1 MPGYNPLHPLVL
13 PGGAGF
19 WCRQGVGSLGRTSG
33 LEWRHTPGR
42 PRQRQRELP
51 RLLPRPLS
59 EHITTQGACHVRSRA
74 RPARPLPS
82 CLPELVVYERPHFA
96 GQEWRTNLSWRDLG
110 ENWRGKVAS
119 VIVVSGTWA
128 FFPKQ
133 DYQGA
138 RQDLEP
144 GYYPEVEALGWP
156 EAAVG
161 SFAFVAGTESATA
174 S

>member
-1 MPGYNPLHPLVL
+1 MSDP
-13 PGGAGF
+13 
-19 WCRQGVGSLGRTSG
+19 
-33 LEWRHTPGR
+33 
-42 PRQRQRELP
+42 
-51 RLLPRPLS
+51 
-59 EHITTQGACHVRSRA
+59 VRGEPVP
-74 RPARPLPS
+74 PAPLPTDPS
-82 CLPELVVYERPHFA
+82 QAVAAQMAGEMTRQDNLGPVCLPELVVYDGAHFA
-96 GQEWRTNLSWRDLG
+96 GKEWRTNLSFRDLG

-128 FFPKQ
+128 FFSKQ

-161 SFAFVAGTESATA
+161 SFAFVAGTEPATA